1 MIKKHTVTVT
11 TPVQSIVPVDVTS
24 ATFKANP
31 FPFYAQLRAEA
42 PVFPVTL
49 PTKQRAWL
57 ITRYDD
63 VLNVLKDDR
72 FAKDR
77 RSAMTSEQL
86 KKVPWTPPMFKP
98 LEYNMLDL
106 DSPDHTRLRALV
118 HKAFTPRLIEQ
129 MRDQIQVL
137 TNELLDRVELKGSMD
152 LIADFALP
160 LPLTMIGRI
169 LGVPA
174 EDNHKFHR
182 WSKTLI
188 SGGANRNLF
197 VLIPAVMGFMR
208 YLRRLIKERRAYPK
222 DDLVTALVQAKDGSD
237 QLSEDEILAMIF
249 LLLVAGHETTMNLI
263 GSGALALLEHPDQ
276 LAKLRSEPALINT
289 AVEELVRFVC
299 PVEMATE
306 RYAREDITVAGTTIP
321 RGELVMAIIGSA
333 NRDANYFDNPD
344 SLDITRKNNKHLAFG
359 YGAHYCLGAS
369 LARLE
374 GQIAISTLVQRMPNL
389 RLSVAPDQLRWRGA
403 FVLRGLEAL
412 PVSFSIP
419 TCEQRRNP

>member
-1 MIKKHTVTVT
+1 MTKKHTVTVT
-11 TPVQSIVPVDVTS
+11 TPVKSIVPVDVTD

-42 PVFPVTL
+42 PVFPVKL

-63 VLNVLKDDR
+63 VLNVLKDER
-72 FAKDR
+72 FAKDCR
-77 RSAMTSEQL
+77 NAMTPEQL
-86 KKVPWTPPMFKP
+86 KKLPWMPPMFKP
-98 LEYNMLDL
+98 LEHNMIDL

-129 MRDQIQVL
+129 MRDQIQAL
-137 TNELLDRVELKGSMD
+137 TNELLERAEPNGGMD

-174 EDNHKFHR
+174 EDNQKFHR

-188 SGGANRNLF
+188 SAGTNMKYF
-197 VLIPAVMGFMR
+197 VLIPTIMRFMG
-208 YLRRLIKERRAYPK
+208 YLKKLVKERRAHPK

-237 QLSEDEILAMIF
+237 QLSDDEILAMIF
-249 LLLVAGHETTMNLI
+249 LLLIAGHETTVNLI
-263 GSGALALLEHPDQ
+263 GSGTLALLEHPDQ
-276 LAKLRSEPALINT
+276 LAKLRSEPALIKT
-289 AVEELVRFVC
+289 AIEELVRFVC
-299 PVEMATE
+299 PLEMATE
-306 RYAREDITVAGTTIP
+306 RYAREEITIAETTIP
-321 RGELVMAIIGSA
+321 RGELVMAVIGSA

-344 SLDITRKNNKHLAFG
+344 ALDITRKNNKHLAFG
-359 YGAHYCLGAS
+359 HGVHFCLGAS

-374 GQIAISTLVQRMPNL
+374 GQIAISTLIQRMPNL
-389 RLSVAPDQLRWRGA
+389 RLSSAPDQLRWRGT

-412 PVSFSIP
+412 PVSF
-419 TCEQRRNP
+419 